1 MGSERCLIGNCVH
14 EFVKYVKK
22 KKTQALKP
30 FEGEASRHMFIV
42 LGAEVKDLLSNQ
54 MAHPAVTLV
63 PLERI
68 SAVGLIN

>member
-22 KKTQALKP
+22 KQALQP
-30 FEGEASRHMFIV
+30 FEGEASCHMFIV
-42 LGAEVKDLLSNQ
+42 LGAEVKDLLPNQ
-54 MAHPAVTLV
+54 MTHPAVTLV

-68 SAVGLIN
+68 SAVWLIS

>member
-1 MGSERCLIGNCVH
+1 MPYCVH

-22 KKTQALKP
+22 NRHRKP
-30 FEGEASRHMFIV
+30 FEGEASCHMFIV
-42 LGAEVKDLLSNQ
+42 LGVEVKDLLSNQ

-68 SAVGLIN
+68 SAVWPIS